1 MKKLIL
7 FTGIA
12 IYTLFALT
20 VFIDRNAEVRF
31 YPPETAPHFE
41 AASASSSPPA
51 LYIVTEKSGRIAVKN
66 TENGKTILTDTPVST
81 LTESDR
87 RLLRNGIELRTKN
100 ELRRVLED
108 YCS

>member
-12 IYTLFALT
+12 VYTLFALT
-20 VFIDRNAEVRF
+20 IFVDRNAEVRF
-31 YPPETAPHFE
+31 YPPETAPYSE
-41 AASASSSPPA
+41 TISASSSPPA
-51 LYIVTEKSGRIAVKN
+51 LYIVTEKDGRIAVKN
-66 TENGKTILTDTPVST
+66 IESGKITLTDTAVST
-81 LTESDR
+81 LTDSDR
-87 RLLRNGIELRTKN
+87 RLLRKGIELSTKN